1 MIDYGKQTLHGDDIK
16 SVIKVLNSRFLT
28 SGPLIDKF
36 EKDLGNF
43 FGSKYVTVLNN
54 GTSALNILAK
64 TLNWNENDIVV
75 TSPITFLATA
85 SCVYQTKA
93 NVAFVD
99 ICPKNYTL
107 DPNKLEV
114 LLKRFKRKIKAVIAV
129 DYAGNPCD
137 WKALRYLS
145 NKYGFTLINDACHSM
160 GSKYHQDSKYAIKY
174 SDFVTSS
181 FHPVKAITTGEG
193 GSIMTNRKF
202 FDNKFKLI
210 RNHSMIKNQKRH
222 WEYKVY
228 EPGSNYRITDFQ
240 CALGISQ
247 LKKLNTFIKFRRIIA
262 KRYNNYLKNDDRFV
276 IPNQDPEKYH
286 AYHLYPLRIKFDKL
300 KVSKDKFLNQFLKK
314 KIKLQVHYIPL
325 HFQPFYKKKAIYEKK
340 ELKIAEK
347 FYEQQVSLP
356 VFPNLKIRE
365 QRYIIKNLLLLK

>member
-137 WKALRYLS
+137 WKALRYLA

-181 FHPVKAITTGEG
+181 FHPVKAITTGQG

>member
-137 WKALRYLS
+137 WKALRYLA

>member
-137 WKALRYLS
+137 WKALRYLA

-160 GSKYHQDSKYAIKY
+160 GSKYHQDLKYAIKY